1 MHDTYTIN
9 QMAVVLMIITL
20 YNVSFVSV
28 SIYICATSFIMCFN
42 FSGCR
47 ILGYNYITQQIFLE
61 IIKKVM
67 KKMYLCCIYD
77 NFFYERFVSVSIYI
91 HVQLVSSCVL
101 IFQVDI
107 DSLIRCREIA
117 AQILKDKTMLPT
129 GYKFKAWP
137 KNKHCN
143 ALTRSRSFKR
153 KVEHVEIEDD
163 VYDGIKRLYSEEV
176 SAMSMTCA
184 SEFGQDKEISS
195 PFVQPAVCAN

>member
-1 MHDTYTIN
+1 MF
-9 QMAVVLMIITL
+9 Q
-20 YNVSFVSV
+20 
-28 SIYICATSFIMCFN
+28 
-42 FSGCR
+42 
-47 ILGYNYITQQIFLE
+47 FL
-61 IIKKVM
+61 
-67 KKMYLCCIYD
+67 
-77 NFFYERFVSVSIYI
+77 YI

-195 PFVQPAVCAN
+195 PFVQPAVCANWKKTTDLMLIGLFFFITITSQESKCYSLTVYLILHMIC